1 MLAMQQIDNQTRL
14 TRNQKIMVTVVITA
28 ACLEFFDYF
37 IIAFVLAFIAKP
49 WQLTFG
55 SSAAILLSA
64 GIGSI
69 IGAFTW
75 GTIADRIG
83 RRPTF
88 VVTILT
94 FSIASLLL
102 AFTPEGNWL
111 YICGFRFVVG
121 FGVGGFVV
129 DMPYVQEFLPAR
141 MRGFISSLVSLF
153 VPVGLLI
160 GSFLGAYLVPLIGW
174 RGMFV
179 VGAVPAVLTLLI
191 RSTIPKSPVWALRR
205 GQVEQARNAIAW
217 ALMCRPEEVDLGAVS
232 LEAWTRPRFAE
243 LLRYP
248 RSLIASWLGNL
259 GSVTGEY
266 GIILWGPTLLVQVL
280 DTTPAHA
287 STLMIGVSL
296 VGVAGRLAFGYW
308 SDRIG
313 RRWCGAIYGLGSTIL
328 LPLTALTTHLTIA
341 DVSLFW
347 IMLMVTF
354 FFADGGFSINAPY
367 AAELWPSRL
376 RATGMGAAYG
386 FGSIGKIIG
395 PLGLAMI
402 VGSSNFIAPAA
413 MLSAVMPAFLFLAG
427 FYALAGIAYGFVG
440 IETKGLTFGEIDAKL
455 EATAIPQRVARI
467 SEIA

>member
-1 MLAMQQIDNQTRL
+1 
-14 TRNQKIMVTVVITA
+14 MVTVVITA

-191 RSTIPKSPVWALRR
+191 RSTIPESPVWALRR
-205 GQVEQARNAIAW
+205 GRVRT
-217 ALMCRPEEVDLGAVS
+217 GA
-232 LEAWTRPRFAE
+232 
-243 LLRYP
+243 
-248 RSLIASWLGNL
+248 
-259 GSVTGEY
+259 
-266 GIILWGPTLLVQVL
+266 QC
-280 DTTPAHA
+280 H
-287 STLMIGVSL
+287 
-296 VGVAGRLAFGYW
+296 
-308 SDRIG
+308 
-313 RRWCGAIYGLGSTIL
+313 C
-328 LPLTALTTHLTIA
+328 
-341 DVSLFW
+341 
-347 IMLMVTF
+347 
-354 FFADGGFSINAPY
+354 
-367 AAELWPSRL
+367 
-376 RATGMGAAYG
+376 
-386 FGSIGKIIG
+386 
-395 PLGLAMI
+395 LGLD
-402 VGSSNFIAPAA
+402 VPA
-413 MLSAVMPAFLFLAG
+413 
-427 FYALAGIAYGFVG
+427 
-440 IETKGLTFGEIDAKL
+440 
-455 EATAIPQRVARI
+455 
-467 SEIA
+467 